1 MFKRIGLATSDLLL
15 CAIGILSVVVSVRSL
30 LSPPK
35 SIAGLD
41 TLLILVLVSLGLL
54 MIAIVIERRVR
65 LDTLNDQLKN
75 LTTHLEPDTRYL
87 SDIESVSG
95 VLRNIVRRCSENI
108 LCIGALSSDKI
119 YLKLIEDAVKK
130 RDAIYYR
137 VVDGDHIYHPMHQH
151 LAALLAVDKVYIGY
165 IDREKYGN
173 ITVTDIGA
181 VIAFPSPHIGK
192 LTGLFL
198 SNPSMTSPY
207 MQHVLVAYGACSP
220 MTEKKL
226 NDLCEKCRPNIW
238 PTTSAVDHEQVKGPL
253 PKTPGGRTC

>member
-15 CAIGILSVVVSVRSL
+15 CVIGILSVVVSVRSI

-35 SIAGLD
+35 SITGLD

-54 MIAIVIERRVR
+54 MIAVVIERRVR
-65 LDTLNDQLKN
+65 LDALNDQLKN
-75 LTTHLEPDTRYL
+75 LTAQLEPDTKYL

-95 VLRNIVRRCSENI
+95 VLRDIVQRCSENI
-108 LCIGALSSDKI
+108 FCIGALSSDKT

-130 RDAIYYR
+130 RDVIYYR

-151 LAALLAVDKVYIGY
+151 LLALLAADKVYIGY

-173 ITVTDIGA
+173 ITVTDVGA
-181 VIAFPSPHIGK
+181 VIAFPSPHVGK

-220 MTEKKL
+220 MTEEKL
-226 NDLCEKCRPNIW
+226 NDLCEKCRPGIR
-238 PTTSAVDHEQVKGPL
+238 SATPVVNHDQV
-253 PKTPGGRTC
+253 